1 MEDST
6 FEAIYTGVYI
16 FIFIAALTVTL
27 YMFKNVN
34 ELAERSYEY
43 GMVSTGDTLVE
54 APEEVDKV
62 LHKTD
67 VISYY
72 YNYVNLDNYDSENSE
87 NKYTPIY
94 KVEIVNGNELGYKEL
109 LNNLN
114 HNDYKITVNASDGGE
129 KIFKISNVE

>member
-72 YNYVNLDNYDSENSE
+72 YNYVNLDNYDTKNE
-87 NKYTPIY
+87 YTPIY
-94 KVEIVNGNELGYKEL
+94 TVEIDDNKVSDSDSYSYIKL
-109 LNNLN
+109 LRGLSS
-114 HNDYKITVNASDGGE
+114 NDYKITVDDGE
-129 KIFKISNVE
+129 KSFIISKVE